1 MAIVHPQ
8 INPVALDL
16 GMIELHWYGL
26 MYLFAFLWW
35 PIFFG
40 MGAYQIPNRFYP

>member
-26 MYLFAFLWW
+26 MYLFAFVVAY
-35 PIFFG
+35 FF
-40 MGAYQIPNRFYP
+40 AWAST

>member
-26 MYLFAFLWW
+26 MYLFAFVVAYFWH
-35 PIFFG
+35 
-40 MGAYQIPNRFYP
+40 GAYQIPNRFYP